1 MDKKAR
7 TNVAIP
13 LARDNLP
20 RFVSNLASN
29 TINKFERKLNGK
41 EAVIAGKR
49 FSLFILNEG
58 INDVIKIIIVIDGV
72 TEAVKHEIKNKKAD
86 FLELC

>member
-1 MDKKAR
+1 M
-7 TNVAIP
+7 
-13 LARDNLP
+13 
-20 RFVSNLASN
+20 
-29 TINKFERKLNGK
+29 
-41 EAVIAGKR
+41 IAGKR

>member
-49 FSLFILNEG
+49 FSLFI
-58 INDVIKIIIVIDGV
+58 
-72 TEAVKHEIKNKKAD
+72 
-86 FLELC
+86 